1 MKKLLVMALM
11 CVGMTAF
18 AQEKME
24 GRGGREGMDPAK
36 RAEMQVQKMQKD
48 LDLNDSQVGK
58 LKTILTQQAQA
69 REAKR
74 AEMEKSRAGGQ
85 KPTDAQR
92 EEMRANMQADRN
104 QFEGQLKSIL
114 TPEQYTK
121 WQSLRD
127 ERKVKMGNN
136 NQNVTPQGKIDDK

>member
-48 LDLNDSQVGK
+48 LGLNDSQVGK
-58 LKTILTQQAQA
+58 LKTVLTQQAQA

-74 AEMEKSRAGGQ
+74 AEMEKSRAAGQ

-92 EEMRANMQADRN
+92 DEMRANMQEERN
-104 QFEGQLKSIL
+104 QLDQQLKSIL

-121 WQSLRD
+121 WQTIRD
-127 ERKVKMGNN
+127 ERKARMGNN
-136 NQNVTPQGKIDDK
+136 NQNVAPQGKIDDK

>member
-1 MKKLLVMALM
+1 MALL

-24 GRGGREGMDPAK
+24 RRGGREGMDPEK
-36 RAEMQVQKMQKD
+36 RVEMQAQRMQKD
-48 LDLNDSQVGK
+48 LGLNDGQVAK
-58 LKTILTQQAQA
+58 VKELMNQQAKA

-74 AEMEKSRAGGQ
+74 AEMEKLRASGQ

-92 EEMRANMQADRN
+92 DEMRGKMQAERADFDKQMN
-104 QFEGQLKSIL
+104 GIL

-121 WQSLRD
+121 WQSMKE
-127 ERKVKMGNN
+127 ERKERMGNKN
-136 NQNVTPQGKIDDK
+136 SNVAPQGKIDDK